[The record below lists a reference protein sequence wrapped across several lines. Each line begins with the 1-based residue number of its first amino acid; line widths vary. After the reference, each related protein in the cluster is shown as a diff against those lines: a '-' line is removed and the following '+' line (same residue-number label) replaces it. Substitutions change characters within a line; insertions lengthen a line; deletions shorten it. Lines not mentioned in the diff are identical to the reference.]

1 MNTTEVLEMWQ
12 RDGKIDEL
20 KLDDTTIRMARVHS
34 KYLELLTVAKMT
46 RKKRELEYKT
56 LLKDKWLY
64 YNGKLSKDQIDTF
77 KWEYD
82 PFGGLNKPL
91 KGDMNY
97 YYDADTDIQRA
108 QALLEVEKIL
118 VETLEEIMN
127 TIRWRHQNIGNI
139 IKWRAFEAGAKQ
151 KNIRAITHKL

>member
-1 MNTTEVLEMWQ
+1 MNTTEILEMWKK
-12 RDGKIDEL
+12 DGQIDEL
-20 KLDDTTIRMARVHS
+20 KLDDTTIRMARIHS
-34 KYLELLTVAKMT
+34 KYLELLTISKMT
-46 RKKRELEYKT
+46 RKKYDLEYKT

-64 YNGKLSKDQIDTF
+64 YNGKLSKEEIDKF

-97 YYDADTDIQRA
+97 YYDADTDIQRS
-108 QALLEVEKIL
+108 QALLEVQKIQ
-118 VETLEEIMN
+118 VETIEEIMN

-139 IKWRAFEAGAKQ
+139 IKWRSFEAGV
-151 KNIRAITHKL
+151 

>member
-1 MNTTEVLEMWQ
+1 MNTTEVLQMWQ
-12 RDGKIDEL
+12 KDGQIDEL
-20 KLDDTTIRMARVHS
+20 KLDDTTIRMAHIHS
-34 KYLELLTVAKMT
+34 KYLELLTIAKMT

-64 YNGKLSKDQIDTF
+64 YNGKLSKEQIDAF

-97 YYDADTDIQRA
+97 YYDADTDIQRS

-118 VETLEEIMN
+118 VETLEEIMS

-139 IKWRAFEAGAKQ
+139 IRWRSFEAGV
-151 KNIRAITHKL
+151 

>member
-1 MNTTEVLEMWQ
+1 MWQ
-12 RDGKIDEL
+12 NDSIINNA
-20 KLDDTTIRMARVHS
+20 KLDETSKNTPQLHA
-34 KYLELLTVAKMT
+34 KYLQLWSTAKLELRRAEFEQ
-46 RKKRELEYKT
+46 KK

-64 YNGKLSKDQIDTF
+64 YNGKLSKEQIDSF

-97 YYDADTDIQRA
+97 YYDADLDIQKA
-108 QALLEVEKIL
+108 QAMLEYDKVLI
-118 VETLEEIMN
+118 ETLEEIMG

-139 IKWRAFEAGAKQ
+139 IKWRSFEAGV
-151 KNIRAITHKL
+151 

>member
-64 YNGKLSKDQIDTF
+64 YNGKLSKDQIDIF

-82 PFGGLNKPL
+82 PFSGLNKPL

-139 IKWRAFEAGAKQ
+139 IKWRAFEAGA
-151 KNIRAITHKL
+151 

>member
-1 MNTTEVLEMWQ
+1 MWKE
-12 RDGKIDEL
+12 DSIIDNL

-34 KYLELLTVAKMT
+34 KYLELITIAKMR
-46 RKKRELEYKT
+46 RKKKDLDYKT

-64 YNGKLSKDQIDTF
+64 YNGKLSKEEIDIY

-97 YYDADTDIQRA
+97 YYDADTDIQKA
-108 QALLEVEKIL
+108 QAALEYDKVLI
-118 VETLEEIMN
+118 ETLEEIMN

-139 IKWRAFEAGAKQ
+139 IKWRSFEAGA
-151 KNIRAITHKL
+151 

>member
-1 MNTTEVLEMWQ
+1 VNIEEVLKMWKE
-12 RDGKIDEL
+12 DSIIDDL
-20 KLDDTTIRMARVHS
+20 KLDDTTIKMARIHS
-34 KYLELLTVAKMT
+34 KYLELITIAKIR
-46 RKKRELEYKT
+46 RKKKDLDYKT
-56 LLKDKWLY
+56 LLKNKWLY
-64 YNGKLSKDQIDTF
+64 YNGKLSKEEIDIY

-139 IKWRAFEAGAKQ
+139 IKWRSFEAGA
-151 KNIRAITHKL
+151 

>member
-1 MNTTEVLEMWQ
+1 MNTEQILEMWKN
-12 RDGKIDEL
+12 DGQIDEL
-20 KLDDTTIRMARVHS
+20 KLDDTTIRMARIHS
-34 KYLELLTVAKMT
+34 KYLELLTIAKMT
-46 RKKRELEYKT
+46 RKKYDLESKT

-64 YNGKLSKDQIDTF
+64 YNGKLSKDQIDAF

-97 YYDADTDIQRA
+97 YYDADTDIQRS
-108 QALLEVEKIL
+108 QALLEVQKIQ
-118 VETLEEIMN
+118 VETIEEIMS

-139 IKWRAFEAGAKQ
+139 IKWRSFEAGV
-151 KNIRAITHKL
+151 

>member
-1 MNTTEVLEMWQ
+1 MNTTEVLQMWQ
-12 RDGKIDEL
+12 KDGQIDEL
-20 KLDDTTIRMARVHS
+20 KLDDTTIRMARIHS
-34 KYLELLTVAKMT
+34 KYLELLTIAKMT

-64 YNGKLSKDQIDTF
+64 YNGKLSKEQIDAF

-97 YYDADTDIQRA
+97 YYDADTDIQRS

-118 VETLEEIMN
+118 VETLEEIMS

-139 IKWRAFEAGAKQ
+139 IRWRSFEAGV
-151 KNIRAITHKL
+151 

>member
-1 MNTTEVLEMWQ
+1 MNIEQVLEMWKT
-12 RDGKIDEL
+12 DSIIDDL
-20 KLDDTTIRMARVHS
+20 KLDDTTIRMARIHS
-34 KYLELLTVAKMT
+34 KYLELITIAKMR
-46 RKKRELEYKT
+46 RKKKDLDYKT

-64 YNGKLSKDQIDTF
+64 YNGKLSKEEIDIY

-97 YYDADTDIQRA
+97 YYDADTDIQKA
-108 QALLEVEKIL
+108 QAALEYDKVLI
-118 VETLEEIMN
+118 ETLEEIMN

-139 IKWRAFEAGAKQ
+139 IKWRSFEAGA
-151 KNIRAITHKL
+151 